1 MLVRYMPTGKFL
13 LTLSQDK
20 GDVKLWDVPRLHSSY
35 WFSAAC
41 QVLSG

>member
-20 GDVKLWDVPRLHSSY
+20 GDVKLWDVA
-35 WFSAAC
+35 SA
-41 QVLSG
+41 QLVILVLSG